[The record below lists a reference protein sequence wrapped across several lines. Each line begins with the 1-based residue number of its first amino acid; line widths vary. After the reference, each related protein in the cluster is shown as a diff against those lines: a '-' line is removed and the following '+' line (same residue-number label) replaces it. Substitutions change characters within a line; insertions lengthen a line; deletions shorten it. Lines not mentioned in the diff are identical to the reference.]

1 MTDAPSILPLHDSGC
16 FLASERPFP
25 GNMAPKGAGK

>member
-1 MTDAPSILPLHDSGC
+1 MTDAPSILPFDDSGC
-16 FLASERPFP
+16 FLAIGRPFP